1 MVTRPARPI
10 SRSMTRFI
18 LALAL
23 FATQALAA
31 PAPYRLDAQRSSVRF
46 TYDLAGT
53 ASGATMPVATADM
66 ALDLANPPA
75 STVTVTLD
83 AAGAKA
89 GFFLATQAMRGPQG
103 LDTTRHPLITF
114 RSTAITGTLAAAQV
128 EGLLTVRGTTRPV
141 TLIATLYRQRDT
153 DPADIDTLTV
163 LLTGEINRHEFGVT
177 GYPGFVGPRIGLRIV
192 VRIEKGGA

>member
-1 MVTRPARPI
+1 MATRAARPI
-10 SRSMTRFI
+10 STGMARFI
-18 LALAL
+18 FALAL
-23 FATQALAA
+23 FASQALAA
-31 PAPYRLDAQRSSVRF
+31 PVPYRLDTAHSSVRF
-46 TYDLAGT
+46 TYDLAGN
-53 ASGATMPVATADM
+53 AAHGTMPVATADM

-75 STVTVTLD
+75 STVTVTLN

-103 LDTTRHPLITF
+103 LDTARHPLITF

-141 TLIATLYRQRDT
+141 TLTATLYRQRDT
-153 DPADIDTLTV
+153 DPADLDTLTV
-163 LLTGEINRHEFGVT
+163 LLTGEIDRHAFGVT

-192 VRIEKGGA
+192 ARIER